1 MLAINKVKKR
11 KSKIT
16 PILIFHYDCLVNVTD
31 RLRKT
36 GSHDSRGMESF
47 FFNIRCCCLPE
58 NCPPQAHMPGWGE
71 LGEVVERFGLVSIR
85 YFVRVLSQVTN
96 IDITMLFH
104 CLTHNTHIHR
114 MGVWCVCSLFHLALS
129 PTMQPRQA
137 LTCSLST
144 SASKGWDYKPVSVCP
159 VTMGFLLFVLK
170 AFTTGR

>member
-1 MLAINKVKKR
+1 
-11 KSKIT
+11 
-16 PILIFHYDCLVNVTD
+16 
-31 RLRKT
+31 
-36 GSHDSRGMESF
+36 
-47 FFNIRCCCLPE
+47 
-58 NCPPQAHMPGWGE
+58 MPGWGE

-96 IDITMLFH
+96 IVITMLFH
-104 CLTHNTHIHR
+104 CLTHNTHKHR
-114 MGVWCVCSLFHLALS
+114 MGVCVCSLFHLALS

-159 VTMGFLLFVLK
+159 VTMGFLLLVLK